1 MGVITNLDTLIDD
14 TVATRLDELDATVT
28 TLSFDTDTDT
38 LSYVDEE
45 GTTTDVDLSKYIDD
59 TNLARITSASL
70 DSETGEVTFTRNDDS
85 TFTLDLSSLIDTN
98 IVVTANLTS
107 TSDDEA
113 LAASQ
118 GKILQDNK
126 VDNNSAQV
134 LSTDDNAMTIDDHT
148 ITLKRGDGS
157 TDTVTVP
164 DNDTTYSVGDGGLTE
179 INFTSARR
187 DKLDGIESGA
197 EVNVQPDWA
206 TADTDDDSYIKNKPF
221 VAAQVQTA
229 TSDVIYGDSETD
241 KNYRLRVING
251 DIALEEL

>member
-70 DSETGEVTFTRNDDS
+70 DSETGEVTFTRDDDS
-85 TFTLDLSSLIDTN
+85 TFTLDLS
-98 IVVTANLTS
+98 NLF
-107 TSDDEA
+107 
-113 LAASQ
+113 
-118 GKILQDNK
+118 
-126 VDNNSAQV
+126 
-134 LSTDDNAMTIDDHT
+134 
-148 ITLKRGDGS
+148 
-157 TDTVTVP
+157 VP
-164 DNDTTYSVGDGGLTE
+164 VDGGTDGTDGTDGLMTDSDK
-179 INFTSARR
+179 F
-187 DKLDGIESGA
+187 KLDGIESEA
-197 EVNVQPDWA
+197 EVNVQSDW
-206 TADTDDDSYIKNKPF
+206 TTTDTDDDSYIKNKPF

-229 TSDVIYGDSETD
+229 TSDVIYDDSETD